1 MGRARAGKA
10 ALAHGVQVG
19 ERLAD
24 FFLYEIVE
32 EMLVAASRRV
42 VYQQVE
48 RLLVLEDVVDDA
60 GDHVFGGAPHV
71 FGAPFVQL
79 LEPLVVARAE
89 EPEQVRGH
97 GLDQRGEQRAFVREA
112 HVQRAGGHAGV
123 LRDAAQ
129 ARLLVSLVQ
138 KLSLRALQHETARF
152 LNLLHILI
160 PSHQ

>member
-1 MGRARAGKA
+1 M
-10 ALAHGVQVG
+10 
-19 ERLAD
+19 
-24 FFLYEIVE
+24 
-32 EMLVAASRRV
+32 

-129 ARLLVSLVQ
+129 TRLLVSLVQ